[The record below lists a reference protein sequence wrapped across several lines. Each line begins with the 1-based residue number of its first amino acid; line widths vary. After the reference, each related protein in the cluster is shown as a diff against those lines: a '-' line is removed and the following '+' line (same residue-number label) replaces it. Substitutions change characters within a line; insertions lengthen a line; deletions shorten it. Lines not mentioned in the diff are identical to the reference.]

1 MVIRV
6 SVLQLNK
13 PYPWHP
19 RIMDTQMGLVGQLAI
34 LPVPGEFTTM
44 CGRRF
49 REKVASVL
57 AAAGM
62 EDVVPVLAGLSN
74 EYSHYIT
81 TWEEYQ
87 MQRYEAASTIFGPHT
102 CAAYIQQYV
111 HLAQSILNGTEM
123 PPGRSPPDLSSSV
136 LSLLPGVLFDRA
148 PLFSDF
154 GDVVAQPYPLAY
166 TGETVTA
173 KFVSLHVV
181 FWNDVQLDKTFLT
194 VERLV
199 NSSDVWEIVATDAN
213 WETRFIWDRVS
224 LLLGTSLATVK
235 WDIPHDTPEGT
246 YRITHSGHYKS
257 FLFGVYPYSG
267 VTESFQERYTDVT
280 LACEGKFYPV
290 HKLVLSTCS
299 EYFESM
305 FEHTPC
311 KHPIIVLKDLKS
323 DEVESLL
330 SYMYAGVVNVAQ
342 NDLARLI
349 KAAELLKVKGLAVP
363 DEPPQ
368 EVENR
373 KNSPR
378 SSRDDRSSPHP
389 KRRRRDD
396 SEGTGGE
403 QHGTTASPP
412 ASPRTSPY
420 HTASEFHQDNSRTH
434 NEGHTSEHRTEKSID
449 RLEHDVRSDA
459 KSTGDLNPDQHNPAN
474 PCSPIQ
480 SSTLSGEL
488 IVLSLVV
495 RQWLGGGGD
504 MSGTF
509 SGVDSYGGDGRHQ
522 DLRQPLPTQQPQ
534 AHQMA
539 LGEEGVTARLYSRG
553 SRKPQVYQCPFCSRA
568 TFKQTSDLKRHIRTH
583 TGERPFKCPF
593 CDYRAAQS
601 TNVKVHVLNK
611 HNSVYKLQEAL
622 LK

>member
-1 MVIRV
+1 
-6 SVLQLNK
+6 
-13 PYPWHP
+13 
-19 RIMDTQMGLVGQLAI
+19 MGDGGLLSLSWNNHKATFCHI
-34 LPVPGEFTTM
+34 LSTL
-44 CGRRF
+44 
-49 REKVASVL
+49 REK
-57 AAAGM
+57 
-62 EDVVPVLAGLSN
+62 
-74 EYSHYIT
+74 
-81 TWEEYQ
+81 
-87 MQRYEAASTIFGPHT
+87 
-102 CAAYIQQYV
+102 
-111 HLAQSILNGTEM
+111 
-123 PPGRSPPDLSSSV
+123 
-136 LSLLPGVLFDRA
+136 
-148 PLFSDF
+148 
-154 GDVVAQPYPLAY
+154 
-166 TGETVTA
+166 
-173 KFVSLHVV
+173 
-181 FWNDVQLDKTFLT
+181 
-194 VERLV
+194 
-199 NSSDVWEIVATDAN
+199 
-213 WETRFIWDRVS
+213 
-224 LLLGTSLATVK
+224 
-235 WDIPHDTPEGT
+235 
-246 YRITHSGHYKS
+246 
-257 FLFGVYPYSG
+257 
-267 VTESFQERYTDVT
+267 ERYTDVT

-480 SSTLSGEL
+480 VMLEETLVKEEIMDHLPEDKDSLLGSGMDYGSMTSDGRLENSSSDGGTQEHQLLSAKYEQQ
-488 IVLSLVV
+488 SLAPSQTHHLPEAVV
-495 RQWLGGGGD
+495 EALAGPSGMQGWLGGGGD

-534 AHQMA
+534 AHQMVLVDNA
-539 LGEEGVTARLYSRG
+539 GQSRYRRGGLAPG
-553 SRKPQVYQCPFCSRA
+553 SHKCTYCDYTTYFTTNLRNHMR
-568 TFKQTSDLKRHIRTH
+568 RH
-583 TGERPFKCPF
+583 TGEKPYSCQHCSYCAITKQRLERHMATHARGSKCPTCPF
-593 CDYRAAQS
+593 AGTREEMKKHIIAAHGMK
-601 TNVKVHVLNK
+601 TW
-611 HNSVYKLQEAL
+611 
-622 LK
+622 

>member
-1 MVIRV
+1 
-6 SVLQLNK
+6 
-13 PYPWHP
+13 
-19 RIMDTQMGLVGQLAI
+19 MGDGGLLSLSWNNHKATFCHI
-34 LPVPGEFTTM
+34 LSTL
-44 CGRRF
+44 
-49 REKVASVL
+49 REK
-57 AAAGM
+57 
-62 EDVVPVLAGLSN
+62 
-74 EYSHYIT
+74 
-81 TWEEYQ
+81 
-87 MQRYEAASTIFGPHT
+87 
-102 CAAYIQQYV
+102 
-111 HLAQSILNGTEM
+111 
-123 PPGRSPPDLSSSV
+123 
-136 LSLLPGVLFDRA
+136 
-148 PLFSDF
+148 
-154 GDVVAQPYPLAY
+154 
-166 TGETVTA
+166 
-173 KFVSLHVV
+173 
-181 FWNDVQLDKTFLT
+181 
-194 VERLV
+194 
-199 NSSDVWEIVATDAN
+199 
-213 WETRFIWDRVS
+213 
-224 LLLGTSLATVK
+224 
-235 WDIPHDTPEGT
+235 
-246 YRITHSGHYKS
+246 
-257 FLFGVYPYSG
+257 
-267 VTESFQERYTDVT
+267 ERYTDVT

-480 SSTLSGEL
+480 VMLEETLVKEEIMDHLPEDKDSLLGSGMDYGSMTSDGRLENSSSDGGTQEHQLLSAKYEQQ
-488 IVLSLVV
+488 SLAPSQTHHLPEAVV
-495 RQWLGGGGD
+495 EALAGPSGMQGWLGGGGD

-534 AHQMA
+534 AHQMESEVEA
-539 LGEEGVTARLYSRG
+539 HSSLSGKDGRSRG
-553 SRKPQVYQCPFCSRA
+553 YTCPYCWRA
-568 TFKQTSDLKRHIRTH
+568 TFKTSRDFTRHVRTH
-583 TGERPFKCPF
+583 TGERPFACRECSFRSNRK
-593 CDYRAAQS
+593 D
-601 TNVKVHVLNK
+601 VLRN
-611 HNSVYKLQEAL
+611 HERTRHRLNMEVGGNRRPDLIS
-622 LK
+622 

>member
-1 MVIRV
+1 
-6 SVLQLNK
+6 
-13 PYPWHP
+13 
-19 RIMDTQMGLVGQLAI
+19 MGDGGLLSLSWNNHKATFCHI
-34 LPVPGEFTTM
+34 LSTL
-44 CGRRF
+44 
-49 REKVASVL
+49 REK
-57 AAAGM
+57 
-62 EDVVPVLAGLSN
+62 
-74 EYSHYIT
+74 
-81 TWEEYQ
+81 
-87 MQRYEAASTIFGPHT
+87 
-102 CAAYIQQYV
+102 
-111 HLAQSILNGTEM
+111 
-123 PPGRSPPDLSSSV
+123 
-136 LSLLPGVLFDRA
+136 
-148 PLFSDF
+148 
-154 GDVVAQPYPLAY
+154 
-166 TGETVTA
+166 
-173 KFVSLHVV
+173 
-181 FWNDVQLDKTFLT
+181 
-194 VERLV
+194 
-199 NSSDVWEIVATDAN
+199 
-213 WETRFIWDRVS
+213 
-224 LLLGTSLATVK
+224 
-235 WDIPHDTPEGT
+235 
-246 YRITHSGHYKS
+246 
-257 FLFGVYPYSG
+257 
-267 VTESFQERYTDVT
+267 ERYTDVT

-480 SSTLSGEL
+480 VMLEETLVKEEIMDHLPEDKDSLLGSGMDYGSMTSDGRLENSSSDGGTQEHQLLSAKYEQQ
-488 IVLSLVV
+488 SLAPSQTHHLPEAVV
-495 RQWLGGGGD
+495 EALAGPSGMQGWLGGGGD

-534 AHQMA
+534 AHQM
-539 LGEEGVTARLYSRG
+539 EGVESEKQEMGKKGRPRVQVGHTSASKQHMCPYCPYSTRVTTNL
-553 SRKPQVYQCPFCSRA
+553 RNHMRTHTKEKPFACPECPYRS
-568 TFKQTSDLKRHIRTH
+568 TTKDHLTKHMCTH
-583 TGERPFKCPF
+583 TGERPFACPH
-593 CDYRAAQS
+593 CPYRTVQKG
-601 TNVKVHVLNK
+601 T
-611 HNSVYKLQEAL
+611 
-622 LK
+622 LKNHIFSHHKIPPDSL

>member
-1 MVIRV
+1 
-6 SVLQLNK
+6 
-13 PYPWHP
+13 
-19 RIMDTQMGLVGQLAI
+19 MGDGGLLSLSWNNHKATFCHI
-34 LPVPGEFTTM
+34 LSTL
-44 CGRRF
+44 
-49 REKVASVL
+49 REK
-57 AAAGM
+57 
-62 EDVVPVLAGLSN
+62 
-74 EYSHYIT
+74 
-81 TWEEYQ
+81 
-87 MQRYEAASTIFGPHT
+87 
-102 CAAYIQQYV
+102 
-111 HLAQSILNGTEM
+111 
-123 PPGRSPPDLSSSV
+123 
-136 LSLLPGVLFDRA
+136 
-148 PLFSDF
+148 
-154 GDVVAQPYPLAY
+154 
-166 TGETVTA
+166 
-173 KFVSLHVV
+173 
-181 FWNDVQLDKTFLT
+181 
-194 VERLV
+194 
-199 NSSDVWEIVATDAN
+199 
-213 WETRFIWDRVS
+213 
-224 LLLGTSLATVK
+224 
-235 WDIPHDTPEGT
+235 
-246 YRITHSGHYKS
+246 
-257 FLFGVYPYSG
+257 
-267 VTESFQERYTDVT
+267 ERYTDVT

-480 SSTLSGEL
+480 VMLEETLVKEEIMDHLPEDKDSLLGSGMDYGSMTSDGRLENSSSDGGTQEHQLLSAKYEQQ
-488 IVLSLVV
+488 SLAPSQTHHLPEAVV
-495 RQWLGGGGD
+495 EALAGPSGMQGWLGGGGD

-534 AHQMA
+534 AHQMVG
-539 LGEEGVTARLYSRG
+539 LDRG
-553 SRKPQVYQCPFCSRA
+553 GCQAPEDSSLCMGKSLSPSRKMLHCTYCFY
-568 TFKQTSDLKRHIRTH
+568 TTNFKANLNRHIRTH
-583 TGERPFKCPF
+583 TGEKPFSCTHCSYRTTTKPNLMTHIRTHTGEKPFACTFCP
-593 CDYRAAQS
+593 YRAVQ
-601 TNVKVHVLNK
+601 KVTLK
-611 HNSVYKLQEAL
+611 HHILANHGRKQ
-622 LK
+622 